1 MTAYEKG
8 LYKIN
13 EETDKYILKLN
24 DVDKD
29 GNLKMKQSDIDLLT
43 EEAYRWQDVSIAIAE
58 NTHIRE
64 QDALGVKT
72 ATKAEDEYRAAH
84 EALHPS
90 LQGTINAIHEKEVAE
105 QKSVIALNLD
115 NNELTNAIILQI
127 KHTAQLQIERAEI
140 EATSKAYGDLSTVL
154 GGIGDLVGGKG
165 GGLLSGLGGLSG
177 ALKGIGGTKG
187 ISNTIGDMFSNG
199 ADEEGMGGS
208 TMKFAMNF
216 VGGIAKFMPIAGA
229 AVGLATSVISMFHK
243 PEFEKIAK
251 ELGKE
256 LGTDISDETAKA
268 IEATEKKLNVS
279 RAMAEAL
286 NVDKIIGEAGLSDK
300 TFAMVGDLM
309 KGIADG
315 SIPAAEGMD
324 ELDKAF
330 QKVSESSPAA
340 AIAMM
345 KQAKVLGEEL
355 TPAMQ
360 KYLDVQH
367 KLMAE
372 GADEIGKGLALS
384 GAETFGSQFGTD
396 AAQFFVMGFAEEIA
410 QNGLLSALDSQKD
423 NINKMFDE
431 FQKAGNE
438 DAMALLQPY
447 KNLEDVINGADTA
460 LKGTLTTFSGM
471 EKVFQ
476 GLSKAGDLTLSN
488 FQAMERSI
496 SKVNDDLTKQGITGD
511 ASMQIQHQ
519 ALQDIIDAH
528 NTYGYV
534 IDENTQK
541 LIDQEI
547 AAGHAFKTDPIVGL
561 TQALNDLIVTLGG
574 VPSAINAVS
583 NSIDNMHTT
592 PGGGVDTGGHNSGA
606 PTSDYNNYA
615 QQQQQAHQFHA
626 ASGMD
631 MVLGYGP
638 LPGGA
643 SGILAHPGE
652 HVQITPAGQSRT
664 SDTSITFAP
673 VININGS
680 GLSKAEVL
688 QMVDKDIKDNVFG
701 LQTRIK
707 RVMEGRY

>member
-1 MTAYEKG
+1 
-8 LYKIN
+8 
-13 EETDKYILKLN
+13 
-24 DVDKD
+24 
-29 GNLKMKQSDIDLLT
+29 
-43 EEAYRWQDVSIAIAE
+43 
-58 NTHIRE
+58 
-64 QDALGVKT
+64 
-72 ATKAEDEYRAAH
+72 
-84 EALHPS
+84 
-90 LQGTINAIHEKEVAE
+90 
-105 QKSVIALNLD
+105 
-115 NNELTNAIILQI
+115 
-127 KHTAQLQIERAEI
+127 
-140 EATSKAYGDLSTVL
+140 
-154 GGIGDLVGGKG
+154 
-165 GGLLSGLGGLSG
+165 
-177 ALKGIGGTKG
+177 
-187 ISNTIGDMFSNG
+187 
-199 ADEEGMGGS
+199 
-208 TMKFAMNF
+208 
-216 VGGIAKFMPIAGA
+216 
-229 AVGLATSVISMFHK
+229 
-243 PEFEKIAK
+243 
-251 ELGKE
+251 
-256 LGTDISDETAKA
+256 
-268 IEATEKKLNVS
+268 
-279 RAMAEAL
+279 
-286 NVDKIIGEAGLSDK
+286 
-300 TFAMVGDLM
+300 
-309 KGIADG
+309 
-315 SIPAAEGMD
+315 
-324 ELDKAF
+324 
-330 QKVSESSPAA
+330 
-340 AIAMM
+340 
-345 KQAKVLGEEL
+345 
-355 TPAMQ
+355 
-360 KYLDVQH
+360 
-367 KLMAE
+367 
-372 GADEIGKGLALS
+372 
-384 GAETFGSQFGTD
+384 
-396 AAQFFVMGFAEEIA
+396 
-410 QNGLLSALDSQKD
+410 
-423 NINKMFDE
+423 
-431 FQKAGNE
+431 
-438 DAMALLQPY
+438 
-447 KNLEDVINGADTA
+447 
-460 LKGTLTTFSGM
+460 M